1 MAFKMNRPIIKG
13 TPLHKSMRSA
23 LRNEK
28 TKVTYDPEIKA
39 YNEEKEQ
46 EYNEK
51 TQEWNKKNKIY
62 QNQKKIDQL
71 AIEANEIK
79 DNIDTDYKEHDLGM
93 GGFITIEEAKKL
105 YPEKFNEDG
114 TVITVEQ
121 HEREGKKPFEDGIY
135 LNDGRYYSG
144 KNEDGSNEY
153 KPVPDGQIHVVNKDY
168 NKLVSTME
176 YNQKEMEEYKKD
188 WQNVTDKLDDAK
200 VLMDENRELGESRSK
215 IDIVN
220 TDLHKEFDPGEKPR
234 EPLYLVDIGTQELKN
249 IDMSDDSTETPVPGA
264 NYEGPEYFDMPG
276 EGRNR
281 QFYIRK
287 DVAEEIYG
295 NTDEYF
301 KTTGDGAYVIIDYK
315 ERSKLQKFGDS
326 IGYAVEDL
334 FDGSSK
340 PKPKYHKNLV
350 TGGTNVIM

>member
-28 TKVTYDPEIKA
+28 QK
-39 YNEEKEQ
+39 YNEEM
-46 EYNEK
+46 
-51 TQEWNKKNKIY
+51 QEWNKKNKIY
-62 QNQKKIDQL
+62 QNQKKIDQI

-79 DNIDTDYKEHDLGM
+79 DNIDTDYKEHDRGR

-114 TVITVEQ
+114 TVITIEQ
-121 HEREGKKPFEDGIY
+121 HEREGKEPFKDGVY
-135 LNDGRYYSG
+135 LNDGRYYSDEE
-144 KNEDGSNEY
+144 KNEDGSS
-153 KPVPDGQIHVVNKDY
+153 KLLPVPDGQIHVVNNDY

-176 YNQKEMEEYKKD
+176 YNQKEMEESKKD
-188 WQNVTDKLDDAK
+188 WQDVTGKLNDAK
-200 VLMDENRELGESRSK
+200 SLMEENREL
-215 IDIVN
+215 
-220 TDLHKEFDPGEKPR
+220 
-234 EPLYLVDIGTQELKN
+234 
-249 IDMSDDSTETPVPGA
+249 
-264 NYEGPEYFDMPG
+264 
-276 EGRNR
+276 EGRDR
-281 QFYIRK
+281 QLYVRK
-287 DVAEEIYG
+287 DVAEKVYG

-301 KTTGDGAYVIIDYK
+301 KTTEDGAYVIIDYK

-340 PKPKYHKNLV
+340 PKPKHHKNLV

>member
-1 MAFKMNRPIIKG
+1 
-13 TPLHKSMRSA
+13 MRSA
-23 LRNEK
+23 FKNEK

-39 YNEEKEQ
+39 YNEEQEQ
-46 EYNEK
+46 EYNEE

-71 AIEANEIK
+71 AVEAKEIRDGM
-79 DNIDTDYKEHDLGM
+79 DNDYRQHELGR

-114 TVITVEQ
+114 TVITIKQ
-121 HEREGKKPFEDGIY
+121 HEEEGKKPFEDGIY
-135 LNDGRYYSG
+135 LNDDSYLSG
-144 KNEDGSNEY
+144 ENEDGTNKYS
-153 KPVPDGQIHVVNKDY
+153 PVPDGQIHVVNNDY

-176 YNQKEMEEYKKD
+176 HNQKENIENERE
-188 WQNVTDKLDDAK
+188 WQSITNKLDDAG
-200 VLMDENRELGESRSK
+200 VLIQENRNLGESRSK
-215 IDIVN
+215 IDVFD
-220 TDLHKEFDPGEKPR
+220 TDLHKDFDPGEKPT
-234 EPLYLVDIGTQELKN
+234 EPLYQVDIGTQELKN
-249 IDMSDDSTETPVPGA
+249 IDMSDDSTETIE
-264 NYEGPEYFDMPG
+264 YEGPEYFDMPG
-276 EGRNR
+276 DGRNR
-281 QFYIRK
+281 QLYVRK
-287 DVAEEIYG
+287 DVADKVYG

>member
-28 TKVTYDPEIKA
+28 TKVSYSDEIKA
-39 YNEEKEQ
+39 YNEEQKQ
-46 EYNEK
+46 KYNEEM
-51 TQEWNKKNKIY
+51 QEWNKKNKIY
-62 QNQKKIDQL
+62 QNQKKIDQI

-93 GGFITIEEAKKL
+93 GGFVTIEEAKKL

-114 TVITVEQ
+114 TVITIEQ
-121 HEREGKKPFEDGIY
+121 HEREGKEPFKDGVY
-135 LNDGRYYSG
+135 LNDGRYYSDEE
-144 KNEDGSNEY
+144 KNEDGSS
-153 KPVPDGQIHVVNKDY
+153 KLLPVPDGQIHVVNNDY

-176 YNQKEMEEYKKD
+176 YNQKEMEESKKD
-188 WQNVTDKLDDAK
+188 WQDVTGKLNDAK
-200 VLMDENRELGESRSK
+200 SLMEENRELGENRSK

-220 TDLHKEFDPGEKPR
+220 TDLHKEFDPGEKPI
-234 EPLYLVDIGTQELKN
+234 EPMYKIDVGIQELKN
-249 IDMSDDSTETPVPGA
+249 IDMSDDSTETIE
-264 NYEGPEYFDMPG
+264 YEGPEYFDMPV
-276 EGRNR
+276 EGRDR
-281 QFYIRK
+281 QLYVRK
-287 DVAEEIYG
+287 DVAEKVYG

-301 KTTGDGAYVIIDYK
+301 KTTEDGAYVIIDYK

-340 PKPKYHKNLV
+340 PKPKHHKNLV